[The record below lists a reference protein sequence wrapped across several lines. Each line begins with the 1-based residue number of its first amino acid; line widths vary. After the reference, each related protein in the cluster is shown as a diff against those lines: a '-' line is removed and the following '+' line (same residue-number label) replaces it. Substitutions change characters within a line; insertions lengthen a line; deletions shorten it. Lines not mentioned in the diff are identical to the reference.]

1 MFQWFIKIYCIDLY
15 LCIQEESE
23 LELERQ
29 VQLGIVEAALEVVN
43 DPTESKATRRK
54 HRLAYQQGQR
64 RLQELDTE
72 LNFIRQSRGKT
83 HRQTTQLSV
92 GTQGNY
98 NTHPHSHANVKHRT
112 KKPRPPLDSTGINM
126 RRTS

>member
-1 MFQWFIKIYCIDLY
+1 MYT
-15 LCIQEESE
+15 QEESE

-54 HRLAYQQGQR
+54 NRLAYQQGQR

-72 LNFIRQSRGKT
+72 LNFIRQSRSKT
-83 HRQTTQLSV
+83 HRQVAQLPT
-92 GTQGNY
+92 GTQGAY
-98 NTHPHSHANVKHRT
+98 NTHPHSHVNVKHRT
-112 KKPRPPLDSTGINM
+112 KKPRPPLDSTGVYIYK
-126 RRTS
+126 

>member
-1 MFQWFIKIYCIDLY
+1 MHT
-15 LCIQEESE
+15 QEESE

-54 HRLAYQQGQR
+54 HRLAYQQSQR
-64 RLQELDTE
+64 RLQELDIE

-92 GTQGNY
+92 GTQRSY

-112 KKPRPPLDSTGINM
+112 KKPRPPLDNTGDAENIVN
-126 RRTS
+126 S